1 MRVIST
7 DFRKG
12 IAPTYKYK
20 VAGKDKAPH
29 GKSREV
35 LFAHI
40 RLWSFRAEV
49 FENNLKDDFFR
60 VKVTDCTLA
69 SSRAGIACDV
79 SLYRLR

>member
-49 FENNLKDDFFR
+49 LENNLKDDFFLR
-60 VKVTDCTLA
+60 QGYRTHL
-69 SSRAGIACDV
+69 
-79 SLYRLR
+79 SLQQGGHSL